1 MPETAIECRDLAKSF
16 GRSSPALQPA
26 LQGVSFT
33 VARASVCALLGH
45 NGAGK
50 TTTINILST
59 LVRPTAGSARV
70 AGFDVE
76 HQSAEVRASIGVTG
90 QSAALDEFLTAR
102 ENLTLFGQL
111 RGLRHRSAR
120 RRADELIERFDMGH
134 AADRRVSTYSGG
146 MRRRIDIA
154 VALVVPPRV
163 LFLDEPT
170 TGLDPRSRRDVWDL
184 VSALR
189 HQSVT
194 VLLTTQYLEEADVLS
209 DSIIVLDSGRV
220 VASGTADD
228 LKRRVGVSYC
238 QVTPADPIDLPEIA
252 TALADFAG
260 CGTDCGALIDQRAR
274 AVSVPAPDGV
284 ATFGEV
290 FRRLDGLGIEL
301 ADISLRK
308 PSLDEAFLDLTSPA
322 VTV

>member
-1 MPETAIECRDLAKSF
+1 MPDAAIECHDLAKSF
-16 GRSSPALQPA
+16 GRESAA
-26 LQGVSFT
+26 LQGVTFT
-33 VARASVCALLGH
+33 VGRASVCALLGH

-50 TTTINILST
+50 STTINILST
-59 LVRPTAGSARV
+59 LLRPTAGSAAV
-70 AGFDVE
+70 AGFDVVCE
-76 HQSAEVRASIGVTG
+76 PAEVRASIGVTG
-90 QSAALDEFLTAR
+90 QYAALDELLTGR

-111 RGLRHRSAR
+111 RGLRRGHAR
-120 RRADELIERFDMGH
+120 RRADELIERFDMRH

-170 TGLDPRSRRDVWDL
+170 TGLDPRSRRDVWNL
-184 VSALR
+184 VSGLR
-189 HQSVT
+189 HQDVT

-209 DSIIVLDSGRV
+209 DSIIVLDSGQV
-220 VASGTADD
+220 VASGTADG
-228 LKRRVGVSYC
+228 LKCRVGVSYC
-238 QVTPADPIDLPEIA
+238 QVTPADPAHLPVIA
-252 TALADFAG
+252 SALADFVG
-260 CGTDCGALIDQRAR
+260 YGSDCDALIDQQAA

-284 ATFGEV
+284 VTFGEV

-308 PSLDEAFLDLTSPA
+308 PSLDEAFLSLTAPA

>member
-1 MPETAIECRDLAKSF
+1 MPDAAIECRDLAKSF
-16 GRSSPALQPA
+16 VGAPAA
-26 LQGVSFT
+26 LRGASFT

-59 LVRPTAGSARV
+59 LLRPSAGGATV
-70 AGFDVE
+70 AGFDVVR
-76 HQSAEVRASIGVTG
+76 QADQVRATIGVTG
-90 QSAALDEFLTAR
+90 QYAALDELLTGR
-102 ENLTLFGQL
+102 ENLTLFAQL
-111 RGLRHRSAR
+111 RGLRHRHAR
-120 RRADELIERFDMGH
+120 RRADEMIERFDMAH
-134 AADRRVSTYSGG
+134 AADRRVATYSGG

-184 VSALR
+184 VSELR
-189 HQSVT
+189 HQDVT

-209 DSIIVLDSGRV
+209 DSIVVLDSGRI

-228 LKRRVGVSYC
+228 LKCRVGVSYC
-238 QVTPADPIDLPEIA
+238 QVTPADPNHLPVIA
-252 TALADFAG
+252 TALADFASA
-260 CGTDCGALIDQRAR
+260 DCDALIDVQAA

-284 ATFGEV
+284 VTFGEV

-308 PSLDEAFLDLTSPA
+308 PSLDEAFLTLTSPA
-322 VTV
+322 LTV

>member
-1 MPETAIECRDLAKSF
+1 MPDAAIECFELAKSF
-16 GRSSPALQPA
+16 GGTGRTMPALRD
-26 LQGVSFT
+26 VSFT

-59 LVRPTAGSARV
+59 LLRPSGGSAMV
-70 AGFDVE
+70 AGFDVVR
-76 HQSAEVRASIGVTG
+76 QGDQVRAAIGVTG
-90 QSAALDEFLTAR
+90 QYAALDELLTGR
-102 ENLTLFGQL
+102 ENLTLFAQL
-111 RGLRHRSAR
+111 RGLRHRHAR
-120 RRADELIERFDMGH
+120 RRADEMIERFDMAH

-184 VSALR
+184 VAGLR
-189 HQSVT
+189 HQDVT

-209 DSIIVLDSGRV
+209 DSIVVLDSGRIA
-220 VASGTADD
+220 ASGTADD
-228 LKRRVGVSYC
+228 LKCRVGVSYC
-238 QVTPADPIDLPEIA
+238 QVTPADPAHLSVIA
-252 TALADFAG
+252 MALADFANS
-260 CGTDCGALIDQRAR
+260 DCDALIDHQAA

-284 ATFGEV
+284 VTFGEV

-308 PSLDEAFLDLTSPA
+308 PSLDEAFLSLTSPA
-322 VTV
+322 VSV

>member
-1 MPETAIECRDLAKSF
+1 MPEAAIECRDLAKSF
-16 GRSSPALQPA
+16 GRSSSA

-59 LVRPTAGSARV
+59 LLRPTAGSARV
-70 AGFDVE
+70 AGFDVVR
-76 HQSAEVRASIGVTG
+76 QSAEVRASISVTG
-90 QSAALDEFLTAR
+90 QYAALDELLTGR
-102 ENLTLFGQL
+102 ENLTLFGKL
-111 RGLRHRSAR
+111 RGLGHRHAR
-120 RRADELIERFDMGH
+120 RRTDELIERFEMGH

-189 HQSVT
+189 HQDVT

-209 DSIIVLDSGRV
+209 DSIIVLNSGRV

-228 LKRRVGVSYC
+228 LKCRVGVSYC
-238 QVTPADPIDLPEIA
+238 QVTPADPIHLSTIA

-260 CGTDCGALIDQRAR
+260 SDCAALIDQQAA

-284 ATFGEV
+284 VTFGEV

-308 PSLDEAFLDLTSPA
+308 PSLDEAFLSLTSPA
-322 VTV
+322 VIV

>member
-1 MPETAIECRDLAKSF
+1 MPDAAIECHDLAKSF
-16 GRSSPALQPA
+16 GNDSQA
-26 LQGVSFT
+26 LQGVSFA
-33 VARASVCALLGH
+33 VVRASVCALLGH

-59 LVRPTAGSARV
+59 LVRPSAGSAFV
-70 AGFDVE
+70 AGFDVAR
-76 HQSAEVRASIGVTG
+76 QAAQVRASIGVTG
-90 QSAALDEFLTAR
+90 QYAALDELLTGR
-102 ENLTLFGQL
+102 ENLLLFAQL
-111 RGLRHRSAR
+111 RGLRQRAAKQ
-120 RRADELIERFDMGH
+120 RADELIQRFDMGH

-184 VSALR
+184 VASLR
-189 HQSVT
+189 RQDVT

-209 DSIIVLDSGRV
+209 DSIVVLDSGRIA
-220 VASGTADD
+220 ASGTADE
-228 LKRRVGVSYC
+228 LKCRVGVSYC
-238 QVTPADPIDLPEIA
+238 QVTPADPVHLPVIA
-252 TALADFAG
+252 TALADFAIS
-260 CGTDCGALIDQRAR
+260 DCEAMIDHQAA

-284 ATFGEV
+284 VTFGEV

-301 ADISLRK
+301 ADISLRR
-308 PSLDEAFLDLTSPA
+308 PSLDEAFLRLTSEA

>member
-1 MPETAIECRDLAKSF
+1 MLDAAIECRDLAKSF
-16 GRSSPALQPA
+16 GKTSSA

-33 VARASVCALLGH
+33 VGRASVCALLGH

-59 LVRPTAGSARV
+59 LVRPSAGSATV

-76 HQSAEVRASIGVTG
+76 RQSAEVRACIGVTG
-90 QSAALDEFLTAR
+90 QYAALDEFLTGR
-102 ENLTLFGQL
+102 ENLTLFAQL
-111 RGLRHRSAR
+111 RGLRGQHAR
-120 RRADELIERFDMGH
+120 RRTDELIERFDMGH

-189 HQSVT
+189 HHDVT

-220 VASGTADD
+220 VASGTADE
-228 LKRRVGVSYC
+228 LKRRVGASYC
-238 QVTPADPIDLPEIA
+238 QVTPADPIHLTEIA
-252 TALADFAG
+252 AALADFAG
-260 CGTDCGALIDQRAR
+260 IPTDCDALIDHQAA

-308 PSLDEAFLDLTSPA
+308 PSLDEAFLRLTSTA

>member
-1 MPETAIECRDLAKSF
+1 MPDVAIECRDLAKSF
-16 GRSSPALQPA
+16 GKSSSAV
-26 LQGVSFT
+26 QGVSFT

-59 LVRPTAGSARV
+59 LLRPTAGSATV

-76 HQSAEVRASIGVTG
+76 RQSAEVRSSIGVTG
-90 QSAALDEFLTAR
+90 QYAALDEFLTGR

-111 RGLRHRSAR
+111 RGLRHRLAR

-170 TGLDPRSRRDVWDL
+170 NGLDPRSRRDVWDL
-184 VSALR
+184 VCALR
-189 HQSVT
+189 HENVT

-209 DSIIVLDSGRV
+209 DSIIVLNSGRV

-228 LKRRVGVSYC
+228 LKRRVGASYC
-238 QVTPADPIDLPEIA
+238 QVTPADPMHLPEIA
-252 TALADFAG
+252 MALADFAG
-260 CGTDCGALIDQRAR
+260 ADCATLIDQQAA

-284 ATFGEV
+284 VTFGEV

-308 PSLDEAFLDLTSPA
+308 PSLDEAFLALTSPA

>member
-1 MPETAIECRDLAKSF
+1 MPDAAIECRDLAKQF
-16 GRSSPALQPA
+16 GRQPAA

-33 VARASVCALLGH
+33 VRRASVCALLGH

-59 LVRPTAGSARV
+59 LLRPTAGSATV
-70 AGFDVE
+70 AGFDVVR
-76 HQSAEVRASIGVTG
+76 QSAEVRASIGVTG
-90 QSAALDEFLTAR
+90 QYAALDELLTGR
-102 ENLTLFGQL
+102 ENLTLFARL
-111 RGLRHRSAR
+111 RGLRHRHAR

-184 VSALR
+184 VSGLR
-189 HQSVT
+189 LRDVT

-209 DSIIVLDSGRV
+209 DSIVVLDSGRV
-220 VASGTADD
+220 VASGTADE
-228 LKRRVGVSYC
+228 LKCRVGVSFC
-238 QVTPADPIDLPEIA
+238 QVTPADPAFLPVIA
-252 TALADFAG
+252 SALADFAAPG
-260 CGTDCGALIDQRAR
+260 SDCDALIDQQAA

-284 ATFGEV
+284 ITFGEV

-308 PSLDEAFLDLTSPA
+308 PSLDEAFLRLTSPA
-322 VTV
+322 VAV

>member
-1 MPETAIECRDLAKSF
+1 MPDVAIECRGLAKAF
-16 GRSSPALQPA
+16 GKSSHA

-59 LVRPTAGSARV
+59 LVRPTAGLATV

-76 HQSAEVRASIGVTG
+76 RQSAEVRASIGVTG
-90 QSAALDEFLTAR
+90 QDAALDEFLTGR
-102 ENLTLFGQL
+102 ENLMLFAQL
-111 RGLRHRSAR
+111 RGLRHRAAR

-134 AADRRVSTYSGG
+134 AADRRV
-146 MRRRIDIA
+146 
-154 VALVVPPRV
+154 
-163 LFLDEPT
+163 LFLDEPP

-189 HQSVT
+189 HQDVT

-209 DSIIVLDSGRV
+209 DSIIVLNSGRV

-228 LKRRVGVSYC
+228 LKCRVGVSYC
-238 QVTPADPIDLPEIA
+238 QVTPADPMNLIEIA

-260 CGTDCGALIDQRAR
+260 FGTGCDTLIAHQA
-274 AVSVPAPDGV
+274 AG
-284 ATFGEV
+284 
-290 FRRLDGLGIEL
+290 
-301 ADISLRK
+301 
-308 PSLDEAFLDLTSPA
+308 
-322 VTV
+322 

>member
-1 MPETAIECRDLAKSF
+1 MPDAAIECRDLAKSF
-16 GRSSPALQPA
+16 GKTSSALR
-26 LQGVSFT
+26 GVSFT
-33 VARASVCALLGH
+33 VERASVCALLGH

-59 LVRPTAGSARV
+59 LVRPSAGSATV

-76 HQSAEVRASIGVTG
+76 SQSAEVRACIGVTG
-90 QSAALDEFLTAR
+90 QYAALDEFLTGR
-102 ENLTLFGQL
+102 ENLMLFAQL
-111 RGLRHRSAR
+111 RGLRGRHAR

-189 HQSVT
+189 HQNVT

-220 VASGTADD
+220 VASGTADE
-228 LKRRVGVSYC
+228 LKRRVGAGYC
-238 QVTPADPIDLPEIA
+238 QVTPADPIHLPEIA
-252 TALADFAG
+252 TALADFA
-260 CGTDCGALIDQRAR
+260 TADCDTLIDQQAA

-290 FRRLDGLGIEL
+290 FRRLDRLGIEL

-308 PSLDEAFLDLTSPA
+308 PSLDEAFLSLTSPA

>member
-1 MPETAIECRDLAKSF
+1 MPDAAIECRDLAKSF
-16 GRSSPALQPA
+16 GKTASALR
-26 LQGVSFT
+26 GVSFT
-33 VARASVCALLGH
+33 VERASVCALLGH

-59 LVRPTAGSARV
+59 LVRPSTGSATV

-76 HQSAEVRASIGVTG
+76 RQSAEVRECIGVTG
-90 QSAALDEFLTAR
+90 QYAALDEFLSGR
-102 ENLTLFGQL
+102 ENLMLFAQL
-111 RGLRHRSAR
+111 RGLRGRHAR
-120 RRADELIERFDMGH
+120 RRADELIERFGMGH

-170 TGLDPRSRRDVWDL
+170 TGLDPRRRRDVWDL

-189 HQSVT
+189 HQNVT

-228 LKRRVGVSYC
+228 LKRSVGVGYC
-238 QVTPADPIDLPEIA
+238 QVTPADPIHLPEIA
-252 TALADFAG
+252 AALADFAPA
-260 CGTDCGALIDQRAR
+260 DCDTLIDPQAA

-308 PSLDEAFLDLTSPA
+308 PSLDEAFLSLTSPA
-322 VTV
+322 VAV